1 MPTQQ
6 KEATVAEIRE
16 LLSNNDIAIMTQ
28 YVGMN
33 VAQATALR
41 KKLRESGT
49 KFKVFKNTLSRL
61 ALREMGIESAAD
73 MMEGPTAWAFCKD
86 PVAPAKI
93 LKEFA
98 KEVPLVAMRGGILN
112 GKPVTAAQLEALAEL
127 PSREQL
133 IAQVVGTIAMPLRN
147 AVGVLNAL
155 PRNLVNVLDQIR
167 KQKEEAEAA

>member
-1 MPTQQ
+1 LPTPQ
-6 KEATVAEIRE
+6 KEAIVAEIRE
-16 LLSNNDIAIMTQ
+16 LISNNDIAIMTQ
-28 YVGMN
+28 YVGIN
-33 VAQATALR
+33 VEQATELR
-41 KKLRESGT
+41 KQLRESGT

-61 ALREMGIESAAD
+61 ALRELGIEDAAD
-73 MMEGPTAWAFCKD
+73 MMEGPTAWAFCPD
-86 PVAPAKI
+86 PVAPARV

-98 KEVPLVAMRGGILN
+98 KNVPFVVMRGGILS
-112 GKPVTAAQLEALAEL
+112 GKPVSQEQLVALADL

-133 IAQVVGTIAMPLRN
+133 IAQVVGAIAMPLRN